1 MPYTPAIA
9 RGHSPTETLA
19 SALITLRGAGDADPE
34 ILREAVDAASAEMEQ
49 ALAAKPHFSRTEA
62 AELLGVST
70 TTLDNW
76 ISKGLLP
83 LRKVPDYKR
92 ERVPT
97 EPLLA
102 LATEVKELRR
112 MGKHRGLLA
121 EALARLEREDPAW
134 AEEFAELY
142 GREAQRPFRREDY
155 VSAAPGPDWDPED

>member
-1 MPYTPAIA
+1 MA

-19 SALITLRGAGDADPE
+19 SALVTLRGAGDADPE

-76 ISKGLLP
+76 IAKGLLP

-92 ERVPT
+92 ERIPT
-97 EPLLA
+97 RPLLA

-112 MGKHRGLLA
+112 MGQQRGLLA

-142 GREAQRPFRREDY
+142 GKEAKRPFDRDDY

>member
-1 MPYTPAIA
+1 M
-9 RGHSPTETLA
+9 L
-19 SALITLRGAGDADPE
+19 
-34 ILREAVDAASAEMEQ
+34 Q
-49 ALAAKPHFSRTEA
+49 ALRWSRPWPPSRTSPA
-62 AELLGVST
+62 PKPPSSCGVST

-112 MGKHRGLLA
+112 MGRHRGLLA
-121 EALARLEREDPAW
+121 AALARLEQEDPAW

-142 GREAQRPFRREDY
+142 GKEAKRPFDARTT
-155 VSAAPGPDWDPED
+155 SAPPPVPTGTPRTERVGGPGSPRAAAADR

>member
-1 MPYTPAIA
+1 MA

-34 ILREAVDAASAEMEQ
+34 ILREAVDAASAELEQ

-62 AELLGVST
+62 AELLQVST

-76 ISKGLLP
+76 IAKDLLP

-112 MGKHRGLLA
+112 MGQQRGLLA

-134 AEEFAELY
+134 AERFAELY
-142 GREAQRPFRREDY
+142 GREAKRPFNREDY